1 MLNGSL
7 DTFSL
12 PDVLRFVAGSNL
24 TGRIEI
30 TRDEVGG
37 DLSIDQGKF
46 VAARLAE
53 DEAPSTVDEAL
64 DVAVLLFDGSGG
76 DFVVVQEDWVGGPLN
91 LTAEQ
96 LTKAVEKR
104 REEWAE
110 VVSVLG
116 SLEDPMILANDLA
129 KGTETVT
136 ISAGQ
141 WGLLT
146 LVDGERSAQD
156 IARDAASSVYATAR
170 ELAALFERGMVARGD
185 RVRWEEA
192 AAAPKK
198 GKGASDDPAAVLHEL
213 AEDEDADVDADDD
226 VEVEEEPVAK
236 AVQPSRATVRP
247 LRAPTREEQ
256 RIRLRR

>member
-7 DTFSL
+7 DTFGL
-12 PDVLRFVAGSNL
+12 PDVLKFVAASKV

-30 TRDEVGG
+30 TRDEVAG
-37 DLSIDQGKF
+37 DLSIDQGRF

-76 DFVVVQEDWVGGPLN
+76 SFEVVQEEWVGGPLDFK
-91 LTAEQ
+91 AEE
-96 LTKAVEKR
+96 LTKAVSKR

-136 ISAGQ
+136 ISAKQ

-146 LVDGERSAQD
+146 LIDGKRSVQD
-156 IARDAASSVYATAR
+156 IARDAGSSVYATAR
-170 ELAALFERGMVARGD
+170 ELAQLFERGMVARGD

-192 AAAPKK
+192 VAPKQSK
-198 GKGASDDPAAVLHEL
+198 RGSRDEDPADVLHDL
-213 AEDEDADVDADDD
+213 AEDADDD
-226 VEVEEEPVAK
+226 DANDEEPA
-236 AVQPSRATVRP
+236 AETVQPSRATVRP

>member
-1 MLNGSL
+1 MLNGNL
-7 DTFSL
+7 DAFGL
-12 PDVLRFVAGSNL
+12 PEVLKFVSAGKV

-30 TRDEVGG
+30 TREEVGG

-53 DEAPSTVDEAL
+53 DEAPTTVDEAL

-76 DFVVVQEDWVGGPLN
+76 SFEVVQEEWVGGPLN
-91 LTAEQ
+91 LNADE
-96 LTKAVEKR
+96 LIKAVNKR

-116 SLEDPMILANDLA
+116 SLEDPMLLANDLA

-136 ISAGQ
+136 ISATQ
-141 WGLLT
+141 WGLLC
-146 LVDGERSAQD
+146 LVDGKRSVQD
-156 IARDAASSVYATAR
+156 LARDAGSSVYHTAR
-170 ELAALFERGMVARGD
+170 ELAELFQRGMIARGD

-192 AAAPKK
+192 VPKSGKK
-198 GKGASDDPAAVLHEL
+198 GSSAPAQDPAAVLHEL
-213 AEDEDADVDADDD
+213 AEGDDD
-226 VEVEEEPVAK
+226 PDVAEPEPA
-236 AVQPSRATVRP
+236 AETVQPSRATVRP